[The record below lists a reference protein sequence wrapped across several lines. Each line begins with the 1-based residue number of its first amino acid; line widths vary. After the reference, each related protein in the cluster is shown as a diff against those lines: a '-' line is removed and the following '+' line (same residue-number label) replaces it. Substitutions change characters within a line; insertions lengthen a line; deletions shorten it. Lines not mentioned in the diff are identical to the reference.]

1 MSEHFLI
8 VDDDPTF
15 TRVLARAM
23 TRRGFYVAVARDV
36 PEALDQARQQP
47 PAYATVD
54 LKMEGPSGLALI
66 PELRMLNPQMKILV
80 LTGYA
85 SIATT
90 VDAIKS
96 GADNYLPKPAD
107 ADQILRALDADAGD
121 EESIVQIPD
130 TPMSVNRL
138 EWEHIQKVLHEH
150 EGNISATARALGM
163 HRRTLQRKLAKHP
176 DTCCLSMLTARRYT
190 AERRRYESSP
200 DETPSSQS

>member
-1 MSEHFLI
+1 MPEHFLI

-23 TRRGFYVAVARDV
+23 TRRGFEVAVARNV
-36 PEALDQARQQP
+36 PDALRQASEQP

-66 PELRMLNPQMKILV
+66 PELRALNPAMKILV

-107 ADQILRALDADAGD
+107 ADQILRALDSDADS
-121 EESIVQIPD
+121 EEMPTEIPE

-150 EGNISATARALGM
+150 DGNISATARALGM

-176 DTCCLSMLTARRYT
+176 VRR
-190 AERRRYESSP
+190 
-200 DETPSSQS
+200 